1 MMRAFTG
8 ESRGHMLR
16 SRWAAIGAAVAVTFG
31 AGGLAAV
38 NAAGG
43 VDSTTVLTDPVRV
56 LDSRDP
62 VNVGLNG
69 PFASQVPQKLKITGS
84 ISTTTGTKTVVPT
97 GATGVL
103 LNVTAVAPSAAG
115 FISIRP
121 GDATGLPSTS
131 SLNFTAGQI
140 VPNAVLVAL
149 PTGGAN
155 AGQIDITYDAFG
167 AAGPTTDILIDVVGY
182 TNNSTLAALQAKID
196 TKANSADVY
205 TKAQVDGA
213 LVAERLE
220 TVTAGGADGA
230 FVFPVAQLTMGT
242 RTITTTKAGHLQLE
256 FIGYG
261 GMRCLTAS
269 DYVGWLEVDGV
280 PVRSSKVSIGEN
292 FAVTGAEDFSA
303 VNFPQKVLQG
313 VTAAPV
319 AAGSHEIRARFACRS
334 GASNT
339 EATGFD
345 HSWVVTV
352 LSGTTTVAALEQDV
366 PDDSSMT
373 GTMCITDAAGTE
385 TCTSE

>member
-1 MMRAFTG
+1 MGVGTVRN
-8 ESRGHMLR
+8 ESRGRMWR

-62 VNVGLNG
+62 VNVGLAG

-84 ISTTTGTKTVVPT
+84 IPTTTGTKTVVPA

-149 PTGGAN
+149 PTSGGN

-182 TNNSTLAALQAKID
+182 TNNSTLAALQAEID
-196 TKANSADVY
+196 AVEAANATQQTQIGALGSTNATQQTQIDAKANSADVY
-205 TKAQVDGA
+205 TKAQVPVVMYASVADQGGIFDGIS
-213 LVAERLE
+213 
-220 TVTAGGADGA
+220 T
-230 FVFPVAQLTMGT
+230 P
-242 RTITTTKAGHLQLE
+242 
-256 FIGYG
+256 
-261 GMRCLTAS
+261 
-269 DYVGWLEVDGV
+269 
-280 PVRSSKVSIGEN
+280 
-292 FAVTGAEDFSA
+292 
-303 VNFPQKVLQG
+303 G
-313 VTAAPV
+313 VTATRTGTGVYLVTFPISVDNCAVVAGDVIFGATRDVSSDTEGGTANQVEVQVTNPSNALVDTFFEIHVVCPPV
-319 AAGSHEIRARFACRS
+319 G
-334 GASNT
+334 
-339 EATGFD
+339 
-345 HSWVVTV
+345 
-352 LSGTTTVAALEQDV
+352 AALLT
-366 PDDSSMT
+366 DD
-373 GTMCITDAAGTE
+373 AGATRQ
-385 TCTSE
+385 